1 MRWIKPCLLMMSLTG
16 CAGVSFDPDPIYLT
30 RCPALISYPQD
41 VMERAADE
49 LTAMPGD
56 AAVRLLVADYGALRM
71 KCRAVDPPQ

>member
-1 MRWIKPCLLMMSLTG
+1 MIRALIVVLILMALSACGTP
-16 CAGVSFDPDPIYLT
+16 DTPDPIYLV

-41 VMERAADE
+41 VMERAAGE

-71 KCRAVDPPQ
+71 KCRAVAAP

>member
-1 MRWIKPCLLMMSLTG
+1 MALSACSTPNPT
-16 CAGVSFDPDPIYLT
+16 YLV
-30 RCPALISYPQD
+30 RCPALISYPQA

-71 KCRAVDPPQ
+71 KCRAVEAP